1 MEFEKFKTPGKRIQ
15 PWASLCVSISEYK
28 GGSHRNVACSK
39 GFIKICSIYH
49 LELSFAIGT
58 TG

>member
-1 MEFEKFKTPGKRIQ
+1 MGFEKFKAPGKRIQ
-15 PWASLCVSISEYK
+15 PWASLRVSIMNTRGEAT
-28 GGSHRNVACSK
+28 GMLHL

-58 TG
+58 VG